1 VATISPQLPSVDIK
15 RHKLF
20 MVSLCVLVVIAM
32 SALIQLTSLGPSE
45 VAYLLVTGV
54 VVLGSFAFLLQPF
67 VNLALTL
74 FYLISPIT
82 FILDPNYSAAIVSLL
97 IVNCFVGI
105 VLVSGFKLSFQ
116 LGSLRLPLLLGSVA
130 AFGAVYGI
138 AQGNRASVVLG
149 DLYQVVEFALL
160 FFLTQMLVKTEQQF
174 RTMANVVIGSIIA
187 TSVLQ
192 IADAALGASYL
203 PHLNQPGVDVA
214 RTINLNAPIAFVTLL
229 ATLAS
234 TKNKKW
240 VLAGIGILAVN
251 LVWSFTRGL
260 WLAAFASAVFLLII
274 QGGKVRR
281 TVLKFA
287 FTSCLIGIPLLYA
300 SGLGSVIG
308 DRISYSVQ
316 QFDSASQE
324 EQALSGRRL
333 LEYILILP
341 HVAEHPILGKGL
353 GATFE
358 IAGDAVLEGPKG
370 EQVDH
375 HYIHNLYLLVAFRLG
390 IPALLVFLVMLWKY
404 FRRSL
409 KNLRT
414 LNLSPDSSAMIA
426 GLIAAM
432 FGEAVLSLT
441 SPIFLNHPTAGL
453 TGCIMAMTITALRP
467 NQQSSAYI
475 NRS

>member
-1 VATISPQLPSVDIK
+1 
-15 RHKLF
+15 
-20 MVSLCVLVVIAM
+20 MVSLCVLVVMAM
-32 SALIQLTSLGPSE
+32 SVLIQLTALGPSE
-45 VAYLLVTGV
+45 VAYLVVTGV
-54 VVLGSFAFLLQPF
+54 VVLSSFAFLIQPF
-67 VNLALTL
+67 VNLALTV

-82 FILDPNYSAAIVSLL
+82 FILDPNYSAAIATLL
-97 IVNCFVGI
+97 IANCFVGI
-105 VLVSGFKLSFQ
+105 VLVSGFKLSFRR
-116 LGSLRLPLLLGSVA
+116 GFLRLPLLLCSVA
-130 AFGAVYGI
+130 AFGVVYGI
-138 AQGNRASVVLG
+138 AQGNRASVALG
-149 DLYQVVEFALL
+149 DFYQVIEFASL
-160 FFLTQMLVKTEQQF
+160 FFLAQMLVKTEQQF
-174 RTMANVVIGSIIA
+174 RTMTNVLIGSIIA

-192 IADAALGASYL
+192 MADALIGASYL

-214 RTINLNAPIAFVTLL
+214 RTINLNAPIALVALL

-234 TKNKKW
+234 AKSKKW
-240 VLAGIGILAVN
+240 VLAGIGILSVN

-260 WLAAFASAVFLLII
+260 WLAAFASVVFLLMI

-287 FTSCLIGIPLLYA
+287 LVSSLIGIPLLYA
-300 SGLGSVIG
+300 SGLGSVIV
-308 DRISYSVQ
+308 DRIGYSVE

-453 TGCIMAMTITALRP
+453 TGCIMVMTITALRP
-467 NQQSSAYI
+467 SQQSSAYI
-475 NRS
+475 DRP

>member
-1 VATISPQLPSVDIK
+1 MK

-20 MVSLCVLVVIAM
+20 MVSLCVLVVMAM
-32 SALIQLTSLGPSE
+32 SVLIQLTSLGSSS

-54 VVLGSFAFLLQPF
+54 VILGSFAFLLQPF

-74 FYLISPIT
+74 FYLISPIA

-97 IVNCFVGI
+97 IANCFVGI

-116 LGSLRLPLLLGSVA
+116 PGSLRLPLLLGSVA

-160 FFLTQMLVKTEQQF
+160 FFLTQVLVKTEQQF

-192 IADAALGASYL
+192 IADAVLGASYL
-203 PHLNQPGVDVA
+203 PRLSQASVDVA
-214 RTINLNAPIAFVTLL
+214 RTINLNAPIAFVVLL
-229 ATLAS
+229 ATLAFAKS
-234 TKNKKW
+234 KKW
-240 VLAGIGILAVN
+240 VLAGIGILSVN

-260 WLAAFASAVFLLII
+260 WLAAFSSVVFLLII

-287 FTSCLIGIPLLYA
+287 LVSCLIGIPLLYA
-300 SGLGSVIG
+300 SGLGSMIV
-308 DRISYSVQ
+308 DRISFSVE
-316 QFDSASQE
+316 QFDSASRE

-390 IPALLVFLVMLWKY
+390 IPALLIFLVMLWKY

-414 LNLSPDSSAMIA
+414 LNLSPDNSALIA

-467 NQQSSAYI
+467 NQQSSGYI
-475 NRS
+475 NGS